1 MKTAKDLI
9 LAVPDFPK
17 PGILFRD
24 ITPVLESPEGF
35 REVIDAFRERYAEQ
49 NVSYFAGIESRGF
62 IFAAALAHAMGK
74 GFVVI
79 RKPGKLPRETFSES
93 YALEYGEDQLEIH
106 QDAVGKNDRVV
117 IIDDLIA
124 TGGTAAA
131 AAKLVGQ
138 CGAEVVE
145 VAVVI
150 ELKALEGRAKLEAVP
165 VHALID
171 Y

>member
-49 NVSYFAGIESRGF
+49 NISHFAGIESRGF

-106 QDAVGKNDRVV
+106 QDAVGENDRVV

>member
-1 MKTAKDLI
+1 MKVSKDLI
-9 LAVPDFPK
+9 KAVPDFPK

-24 ITPVLESPEGF
+24 ITPALESPEGF
-35 REVIDAFRERYAEQ
+35 KEMVDAFRERYDGK
-49 NVSYFAGIESRGF
+49 NITHFAGIESRGF
-62 IFAAALAHAMGK
+62 LFASVLAYTLGAGC
-74 GFVVI
+74 VVI
-79 RKPGKLPRETFSES
+79 RKPGKLPRDTFSES

-106 QDAVGKNDRVV
+106 QDSVGPEARVV
-117 IIDDLIA
+117 LVDDLIA

-131 AAKLVGQ
+131 AAKLVAQ

-145 VAVVI
+145 LAVVI
-150 ELKALEGRAKLEAVP
+150 ELSALQGRAKLGGLP

>member
-1 MKTAKDLI
+1 MD
-9 LAVPDFPK
+9 
-17 PGILFRD
+17 
-24 ITPVLESPEGF
+24 
-35 REVIDAFRERYAEQ
+35 
-49 NVSYFAGIESRGF
+49 
-62 IFAAALAHAMGK
+62 K

-79 RKPGKLPRETFSES
+79 RKPGKLPRDTYSES

-106 QDAVGKNDRVV
+106 QDSVGAGDRVV
-117 IIDDLIA
+117 IVDDLIA

-145 VAVVI
+145 LAVVI
-150 ELKALEGRAKLEAVP
+150 ELTALDGRSRLGSVP

>member
-1 MKTAKDLI
+1 MQKAKELI
-9 LAVPDFPK
+9 RAVPDFPK

-24 ITPVLESPEGF
+24 ITPVLESAEGF
-35 REVIDAFRERYAEQ
+35 REVVDALKARYEDG
-49 NVSYFAGIESRGF
+49 NVTHFAGIESRGF
-62 IFAAALAHAMGK
+62 IFAAALAHAMDK

-79 RKPGKLPRETFSES
+79 RKPGKLPRDTYSES

-106 QDAVGKNDRVV
+106 QDSVGAGDRVV
-117 IIDDLIA
+117 IVDDLIA

-145 VAVVI
+145 LAVVI
-150 ELKALEGRAKLEAVP
+150 ELTALDGRSRLGSVP